1 MANVWIAEILSE
13 NTFFAL
19 TSFSIVVRS
28 FMILR
33 LILSALFVAACIS
46 LPAQVKQREEF
57 GKEGQFTFETDK
69 PYKLLEL
76 DEATSEPIVTKKK
89 KPKKKTFYGIK
100 TKKGFTR
107 KGFGEK
113 MVLELFFY
121 TKKKVE
127 PTKFVRDIWWYDFNR
142 REIRKTGY
150 DPNKGQLLHG
160 PYKRMQGEVVL
171 EEGIYYK
178 GAKHGRWMK
187 YDRQNLLE
195 DKDKFYKGWPKE
207 SIVTY
212 YDPVEKTKVKE
223 MIPVEYNER
232 EGFYTMFHENGTLA
246 VQGEYKWNEKVGE
259 WVENYPNGKR
269 KKIVAYPKEPFDKE
283 VRPFVKREWDLKGKE
298 IYSAKP

>member
-1 MANVWIAEILSE
+1 MA
-13 NTFFAL
+13 F
-19 TSFSIVVRS
+19 
-28 FMILR
+28 R
-33 LILSALFVAACIS
+33 LILLLSLLVSFVS
-46 LPAQVKQREEF
+46 LPAQVRKQEQF
-57 GKEGQFTFETDK
+57 GTEGQFTFETDK

-89 KPKKKTFYGIK
+89 KPKKKTYYGIK

-113 MVLELFFY
+113 TVVELFFY
-121 TKKKVE
+121 VKKNQQ
-127 PTKFVRDIWWYDFNR
+127 PTKFVRDVYWYDFTR
-142 REIRKTGY
+142 REIRKTGF
-150 DPNKGQLLHG
+150 DPKKGQLLHG
-160 PYKRMQGEVVL
+160 PYKKMQGDIVL

-187 YDRQNLLE
+187 YDKQNLLE

-283 VRPFVKREWDLKGKE
+283 LQPFVKKEWDVKGKE
-298 IYSAKP
+298 IYSSNK